1 MANINQIEIE
11 GTVYDIEDTSAL
23 HKSGGTLTGDVTAN
37 PPAVGDSKVRNIK
50 ASTTDLTA
58 GTSPLATGEIYC
70 VYE

>member
-11 GTVYDIEDTSAL
+11 GIVYDIEDKSAL
-23 HKSGGTLTGDVTAN
+23 HKSGGTLTGDVTAHS
-37 PPAVGDSKVRNIK
+37 PAVADSKVRNIR

>member
-1 MANINQIEIE
+1 MSYINHIDLD
-11 GTVYDIEDTSAL
+11 GTPYDIEDKSAL
-23 HKSGGTLTGDVTAN
+23 HKSGGTLTGDVTAHS
-37 PPAVGDSKVRNIK
+37 PAVADSKVRNIR

>member
-1 MANINQIEIE
+1 MANINQIEVE
-11 GTVYDIEDTSAL
+11 ATVYDIEDKSAL
-23 HKSGGTLTGDVTAN
+23 HKSGGTLTGDVTAH
-37 PPAVGDSKVRNIK
+37 PPAVADSKVRNIR